1 MKAPPYMVPT
11 AARAVPTLPN
21 ELTWSICNM
30 CKYNKSA
37 PYSTVHDYQSRDLLF
52 ILEKPDLEYTRFYI
66 YNNDEIKADKT
77 A

>member
-1 MKAPPYMVPT
+1 
-11 AARAVPTLPN
+11 
-21 ELTWSICNM
+21 M

-37 PYSTVHDYQSRDLLF
+37 PYSTVHDYPSRDLLF
-52 ILEKPDLEYTRFYI
+52 ILEKPDSEFTRFYI

>member
-1 MKAPPYMVPT
+1 
-11 AARAVPTLPN
+11 
-21 ELTWSICNM
+21 M

-37 PYSTVHDYQSRDLLF
+37 PYSTVHDYQSRDLLL

-77 A
+77 AYETMLLSMSRFSLSVCVCA

>member
-1 MKAPPYMVPT
+1 
-11 AARAVPTLPN
+11 
-21 ELTWSICNM
+21 M

-37 PYSTVHDYQSRDLLF
+37 PYSTAVHDYQSRDLLF
-52 ILEKPDLEYTRFYI
+52 ILEKPDSEYTRFYI